1 MNLRGFR
8 LASRALALESGE
20 RRSNTVGSGGEFL
33 EFRAYQ
39 PGDDVRRVDWNV
51 YARSGKLF
59 IRRFEAERASRTYAL
74 IDTSAS
80 MEDKREQAKQT
91 LELLHNLAR
100 ADRWLERSVPNLPA
114 SLIRL
119 AQDRPGLIVI
129 ISDGLEPLSNW
140 RDGFAALRARNF
152 DVSFVQV
159 LSKDD
164 LEPPTGAWRVQDAE
178 SESKLE
184 VDDTTRLT
192 YLARLEA
199 HLEGLA
205 AMIRGFGFRIVRL
218 EVGNSSAESW
228 ARLRRA
234 GVLERGV

>member
-39 PGDDVRRVDWNV
+39 PGDDVRRIDWNV

-59 IRRFEAERASRTYAL
+59 TRRFEAERASRTYAL

-80 MEDKREQAKQT
+80 MEDKREQANLT
-91 LELLHNLAR
+91 LELLRNLAR

-114 SLIRL
+114 SLVRL

-129 ISDGLEPLSNW
+129 VSDGLEPLPNW

-159 LSKDD
+159 LSGDD
-164 LEPPTGAWRVQDAE
+164 LEPPSGAWRLSD
-178 SESKLE
+178 SEGEGKLE
-184 VDDTTRLT
+184 VDDATRLA

-205 AMIRGFGFRIVRL
+205 AMIRSFGFRIVRL
-218 EVGNSSAESW
+218 EVGNSQAESW

>member
-20 RRSNTVGSGGEFL
+20 RRSNAAGAGGEFL
-33 EFRAYQ
+33 ELRAYQ

-59 IRRFEAERASRTYAL
+59 TRRFEAERASRTYAL
-74 IDTSAS
+74 TDTSAS
-80 MEDKREQAKQT
+80 MEDKREQVGST
-91 LELLHNLAR
+91 LELLRTLAR
-100 ADRWLERSVPNLPA
+100 ADRWLERSAANLPA
-114 SLIRL
+114 SLVRL
-119 AQDRPGLIVI
+119 AQDRPGLIVML
-129 ISDGLEPLSNW
+129 SDGLEPLAAW
-140 RDGFAALRARNF
+140 REGFAALRARNF

-164 LEPPTGAWRVQDAE
+164 LEPPSGAWRVQDAE
-178 SESKLE
+178 SESNLE
-184 VDDTTRLT
+184 VDDTTRT
-192 YLARLEA
+192 AYLARLEA

-205 AMIRGFGFRIVRL
+205 AMVRGFGFRIVRL
-218 EVGNSSAESW
+218 EVGNSQAESW

-234 GVLERGV
+234 GVLERGT

>member
-59 IRRFEAERASRTYAL
+59 TRRFEAERASRTYAL
-74 IDTSAS
+74 LDTSTS
-80 MEDKREQAKQT
+80 MEDKREQANQT
-91 LELLHNLAR
+91 LELLRNLAR
-100 ADRWLERSVPNLPA
+100 TDRWLERSAANLPA
-114 SLIRL
+114 ALIQL

-129 ISDGLEPLSNW
+129 LSDGLEPLTNW

-152 DVSFVQV
+152 DVSFVQI
-159 LSKDD
+159 LSHDD
-164 LEPPTGAWRVQDAE
+164 LEPPSGTWRVTDAE
-178 SESKLE
+178 SEGKLE
-184 VDDTTRLT
+184 VDDLARTA
-192 YLARLEA
+192 YLARLEV

-205 AMIRGFGFRIVRL
+205 AMVRGFGFRIVRL
-218 EVGNSSAESW
+218 EVGNSQAESW

>member
-59 IRRFEAERASRTYAL
+59 TRRFEAERASRTYAL

-80 MEDKREQAKQT
+80 MGDKREQANQT
-91 LELLHNLAR
+91 LGLLRNLAR
-100 ADRWLERSVPNLPA
+100 ADRWLERSAPNVPA
-114 SLIRL
+114 SLMRL

-129 ISDGLEPLSNW
+129 VSDGLEPLTNW

-159 LSKDD
+159 LSRDD
-164 LEPPTGAWRVQDAE
+164 LEPPPGAWRLSDAE
-178 SESKLE
+178 SDGSLE
-184 VDDTTRLT
+184 VDDATRT
-192 YLARLEA
+192 AYFARLEA

-205 AMIRGFGFRIVRL
+205 GMVRSFGFRIVRL
-218 EVGNSSAESW
+218 EVGHSQAESW

-234 GVLERGV
+234 GVLERGT

>member
-20 RRSNTVGSGGEFL
+20 RRSNAAGAGGEFL

-59 IRRFEAERASRTYAL
+59 TRRFEAERASRTYAL
-74 IDTSAS
+74 TDTSAS
-80 MEDKREQAKQT
+80 MEDKREQVGST
-91 LELLHNLAR
+91 LELLRTLAR
-100 ADRWLERSVPNLPA
+100 ADRWLERSAANLPA
-114 SLIRL
+114 SLVRL
-119 AQDRPGLIVI
+119 AQDRPGLIVML
-129 ISDGLEPLSNW
+129 SDGLEPLAAW
-140 RDGFAALRARNF
+140 REGFAALRARNF

-164 LEPPTGAWRVQDAE
+164 LEPLSGAWRVQDAE
-178 SESKLE
+178 SESNLE
-184 VDDTTRLT
+184 VDDTTRT
-192 YLARLEA
+192 AYLARLEA

-205 AMIRGFGFRIVRL
+205 AMVRGFGFRIVRL
-218 EVGNSSAESW
+218 EVGNSQAESW

-234 GVLERGV
+234 GVLERGT

>member
-39 PGDDVRRVDWNV
+39 PGDDVRRIDWSV

-59 IRRFEAERASRTYAL
+59 TRRFEAERASRTYAL
-74 IDTSAS
+74 TDTSAS
-80 MEDKREQAKQT
+80 MGDKREQVKQT

-100 ADRWLERSVPNLPA
+100 ADRWLERSTPNLPTA
-114 SLIRL
+114 LIRM

-129 ISDGLEPLSNW
+129 LSDGLEPLTNW

-152 DVSFVQV
+152 DVSFVQI
-159 LSKDD
+159 LSRDD
-164 LEPPTGAWRVQDAE
+164 LQPPSGPWRVQDAE

-184 VDDTTRLT
+184 VDDATRLA
-192 YLARLEA
+192 YLARLET
-199 HLEGLA
+199 HLDGLA
-205 AMIRGFGFRIVRL
+205 AMVRGFGFRIVRL
-218 EVGNSSAESW
+218 EVGNVQSEAW

>member
-20 RRSNTVGSGGEFL
+20 RRSNAAGAGGEFL

-39 PGDDVRRVDWNV
+39 PGDDVRRIDWNV

-59 IRRFEAERASRTYAL
+59 TRRFEAERASRTYAL
-74 IDTSAS
+74 TDTSAS
-80 MEDKREQAKQT
+80 MGDKREQVNST
-91 LELLHNLAR
+91 LELLRTLAR
-100 ADRWLERSVPNLPA
+100 ADRWLERSAPNLPA
-114 SLIRL
+114 SLVRL
-119 AQDRPGLIVI
+119 AQDRPGLIVML
-129 ISDGLEPLSNW
+129 SDGLEPLAAW
-140 RDGFAALRARNF
+140 REGFAALRARNF

-164 LEPPTGAWRVQDAE
+164 LEPPSGAWRVQDAE

-184 VDDTTRLT
+184 VDDTTRT
-192 YLARLEA
+192 AYLARLEA

-205 AMIRGFGFRIVRL
+205 GLIRGFGFRIVRL
-218 EVGNSSAESW
+218 EVGNSQAESW

-234 GVLERGV
+234 GVLERGT